1 MRRSSSYQHR
11 PYKFKYY
18 NFMKSRIRA
27 VTVII
32 SVIVILVVIMFL
44 PHFIR
49 STHIVTITNK
59 QVIKRN
65 NINKY
70 FIYTQTEEGDIK
82 VYENA
87 DNFLELKFNSEDIY
101 WAIAINKKYQVRA
114 YGLNIPLFSSYQNI
128 IKVKGIEN

>member
-1 MRRSSSYQHR
+1 MRRSSSYKHR

-18 NFMKSRIRA
+18 NFMKSRIGA
-27 VTVII
+27 VTVIS
-32 SVIVILVVIMFL
+32 SVIVVVVIMFL

-59 QVIKRN
+59 QVINRN
-65 NINKY
+65 NIDKY
-70 FIYTQTEEGDIK
+70 FIYTQTEEGNIK
-82 VYENA
+82 VYENT
-87 DNFLELKFNSEDIY
+87 DNFLELKFNSKDLY
-101 WAIAINKKYQVRA
+101 WGIAINKKYEVRA